1 VSDAQTRLGV
11 PGSDPDPSPEVGL
24 ESPWLSLGD
33 AGRLT
38 GKHPDTI
45 RALAR
50 RGRIPARKS
59 NRSAWV
65 VQVPARMLPGS
76 VPEYPGSD
84 PERLGD
90 SPESHPATPGS
101 DPVAEL
107 LGELRE
113 EVADLRE
120 ALGRSEAGRDAAVA
134 QAQAEGNLQAARAE
148 AERDAT
154 RTTLADM
161 RQALDQER
169 ARADRLE
176 AALLEARRP
185 WLAKV
190 LEGLRRK
197 GS

>member
-1 VSDAQTRLGV
+1 
-11 PGSDPDPSPEVGL
+11 
-24 ESPWLSLGD
+24 
-33 AGRLT
+33 
-38 GKHPDTI
+38 
-45 RALAR
+45 
-50 RGRIPARKS
+50 
-59 NRSAWV
+59 
-65 VQVPARMLPGS
+65 MLPGS

>member
-1 VSDAQTRLGV
+1 
-11 PGSDPDPSPEVGL
+11 
-24 ESPWLSLGD
+24 
-33 AGRLT
+33 
-38 GKHPDTI
+38 
-45 RALAR
+45 
-50 RGRIPARKS
+50 
-59 NRSAWV
+59 
-65 VQVPARMLPGS
+65 MLPGS
-76 VPEYPGSD
+76 GPEYPGSD